1 MKISTRFLL
10 LSLAAIAAMQ
20 TKAQTT
26 SATTSDYPYLNN
38 GIPTLYVNTN
48 SGADPADKTTYLP
61 CTIRYVDGA
70 TTTTYTL
77 TEAKGGGIRGRGNTT
92 WKEAQKRPWRIKFD
106 NKKTKFLGSDFA
118 EAKSW
123 TLLANAFDKSLMRNA
138 LTYYLGKFVGLP
150 FCPSARFVDLV
161 MNGTYRGTYQISD
174 QMEVNEKRVNVD
186 SKTGWMFEYG
196 NAEDKVDAPKVSIDV
211 DGSNYG
217 YVQVKNPEFTND
229 DFTTNQDLAD
239 QISTYLKTTLADSLK
254 TTNTGYTYIDPNHGY
269 RSMVDTA
276 SLINWYIATE
286 ITANWDGFY
295 SIYSS
300 RQVNGP
306 LFVGP
311 MWDEDLAYGNHKDTY
326 NRSDFT
332 KLDFYTN
339 LLTDENPTTTA
350 GPRKLQPVIAHLY
363 DDPWFANAVCMR
375 LNKLITDGIQ
385 TNLENKIDSMKT
397 LLTSSAA
404 ANFNKWPINTV
415 DPGYAHIINRY
426 SWADYVKALRDFI
439 GTRLTTIQNLIKT
452 KNKNNRYLDENI
464 AKYEFKANET
474 KGVNVIIRRTAKAG
488 MWNTVCFPFSMDKT
502 LVEYM
507 FGSGT
512 VVEKF
517 DNVTTDNTTGSIT
530 LNFITTNSAITA
542 GVPYLVRPTRDV
554 TVPYAFINGED
565 GLYIDN
571 NGLSESP
578 KTESQTDADGKEYK
592 FVGIFSPTDLT
603 ADGNAGTKLFVGTN
617 NTLLTPSATSGKL
630 KGYRAYFVIPST
642 NAGAKMLMSF
652 DDVVDGIHTVN
663 ADGTSTSKIYNI
675 NGQYVGTSKEGL
687 AKGIYIVNGKKVVIK

>member
-10 LSLAAIAAMQ
+10 LSLAAFAAMQ

-26 SATTSDYPYLNN
+26 SETTSDYPYLNN

-61 CTIRYVDGA
+61 CTIRYVDGT

-77 TEAKGGGIRGRGNTT
+77 TTEKGGGIRGRGNTT
-92 WKEAQKRPWRIKFD
+92 WNEAKKRPWRIKFD
-106 NKKTKFLGSDFA
+106 KKTKFLGSDFA

-239 QISTYLKTTLADSLK
+239 KISTYLKTTLADSLK
-254 TTNTGYTYIDPNHGY
+254 TTNTGYTYIDPNYGY

-326 NRSDFT
+326 NKSCFT

-339 LLTDENPTTTA
+339 LLTDENPTSTA

-363 DDPWFANAVCMR
+363 DDPWFANAVYMR
-375 LNKLITDGIQ
+375 LNKLITDGIK
-385 TNLENKIDSMKT
+385 TNLVNKIDSMTT
-397 LLTSSAA
+397 LLEKSAA

-415 DPGYAHIINRY
+415 DPGYAHIINCSRKRNNQNRLY
-426 SWADYVKALRDFI
+426 SSLRQI
-439 GTRLTTIQNLIKT
+439 
-452 KNKNNRYLDENI
+452 
-464 AKYEFKANET
+464 
-474 KGVNVIIRRTAKAG
+474 
-488 MWNTVCFPFSMDKT
+488 
-502 LVEYM
+502 
-507 FGSGT
+507 
-512 VVEKF
+512 
-517 DNVTTDNTTGSIT
+517 
-530 LNFITTNSAITA
+530 
-542 GVPYLVRPTRDV
+542 
-554 TVPYAFINGED
+554 
-565 GLYIDN
+565 
-571 NGLSESP
+571 
-578 KTESQTDADGKEYK
+578 
-592 FVGIFSPTDLT
+592 
-603 ADGNAGTKLFVGTN
+603 
-617 NTLLTPSATSGKL
+617 
-630 KGYRAYFVIPST
+630 
-642 NAGAKMLMSF
+642 
-652 DDVVDGIHTVN
+652 
-663 ADGTSTSKIYNI
+663 
-675 NGQYVGTSKEGL
+675 
-687 AKGIYIVNGKKVVIK
+687 